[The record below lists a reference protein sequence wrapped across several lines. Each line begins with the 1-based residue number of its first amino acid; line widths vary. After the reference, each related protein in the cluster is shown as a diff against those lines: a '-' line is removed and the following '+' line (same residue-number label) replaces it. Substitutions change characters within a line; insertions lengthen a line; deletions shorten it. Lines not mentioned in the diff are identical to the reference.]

1 MRANFSLKS
10 VSMIGLL
17 APLSLA
23 LSGCGNPQNDD
34 YDAKLAQATQAA
46 DRALAAQVA
55 AEKAA
60 QRAEAA
66 QASRP
71 TMPDTAEQQ
80 AQGNDPSP
88 PDVTPD
94 VNTDQR

>member
-1 MRANFSLKS
+1 MRAKFSLKS
-10 VSMIGLL
+10 VSIVGLL
-17 APLSLA
+17 ASLSLA

-60 QRAEAA
+60 QRAEAVA
-66 QASRP
+66 ASRP
-71 TMPDTAEQQ
+71 NLPDGPGELTPD
-80 AQGNDPSP
+80 NDPTP
-88 PDVTPD
+88 PDSAPD
-94 VNTDQR
+94 IPNEQH